1 MKKALLL
8 IMSLCL
14 VFSLCACAGSDT
26 DSGTDEPEPTPQ
38 ETPDL
43 KIYDKSEGVLEKEVW
58 YNSDGLRF
66 RTVIY
71 KYDGNGNLSIERTL
85 GINDAPEGYIEYVR
99 AENELVSELV
109 SYLAVG
115 PEEYSE
121 EFRTLYEY
129 NDTGLK
135 TKESHTMGG
144 AVVSVTEYVYDGAGR
159 LVGEKLSEGSELIS
173 ECSYEY
179 NADGLVAK
187 STRIDHIEDCTV
199 VETFSYDGS
208 GNLTERTQ
216 TLDGEAGSTSKY
228 SYDENGNE
236 LSREDYSADGELLS
250 RTESAYVYDEPGNII
265 KCTGTQDSG
274 DQATVIEYTWQYSKG

>member
-14 VFSLCACAGSDT
+14 VLSMCACAGSDT

-43 KIYDKSEGVLEKEVW
+43 KIYDKSEGVLEKEVR
-58 YNSDGLRF
+58 YNSDGLKF

-71 KYDGNGNLSIERTL
+71 EYDGNGRLSIERTL
-85 GINDAPEGYIEYVR
+85 GINDAPESYIEYVR
-99 AENELVSELV
+99 AENGLVSELV

-129 NDTGLK
+129 NSAGLK

-144 AVVSVTEYVYDGAGR
+144 AVVSVTEYVYDDAGR

-179 NADGLVAK
+179 NADGLVVK
-187 STRIDHIEDCTV
+187 STRLDHIEDCTV
-199 VETFSYDGS
+199 VESFSYNGTDKP
-208 GNLTERTQ
+208 TERTQ
-216 TLDGEAGSTSKY
+216 TIDGEVSSTSKY
-228 SYDENGNE
+228 SYDENGSE
-236 LSREDYSADGELLS
+236 LSREDYSAYGELLS

-265 KCTGTQDSG
+265 KCTHTQDGG
-274 DQATVIEYTWQYSKG
+274 DQTTVIEYTWLYSKG